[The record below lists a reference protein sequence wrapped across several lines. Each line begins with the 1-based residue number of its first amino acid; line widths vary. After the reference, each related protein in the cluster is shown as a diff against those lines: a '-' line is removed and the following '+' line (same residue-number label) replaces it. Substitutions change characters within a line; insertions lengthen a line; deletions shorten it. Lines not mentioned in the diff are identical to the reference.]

1 MFIIIKQYLEI
12 FKKHFT
18 FKKCYLQNSCSL
30 NCISFPQTVIIMKS
44 LFQQMIEDHSNVL
57 IEQAI
62 VIFQKKLR
70 FKSRKK
76 KNIDI
81 LNSSLYFRKQN
92 MKLWTNEILT
102 QYLKSSRLFFSW
114 NQKFTKKLE
123 SAELFWII

>member
-1 MFIIIKQYLEI
+1 
-12 FKKHFT
+12 
-18 FKKCYLQNSCSL
+18 
-30 NCISFPQTVIIMKS
+30 
-44 LFQQMIEDHSNVL
+44 MIEDNSNVL

-62 VIFQKKLR
+62 VIFQKKKYVSNQER
-70 FKSRKK
+70 K

>member
-1 MFIIIKQYLEI
+1 
-12 FKKHFT
+12 
-18 FKKCYLQNSCSL
+18 
-30 NCISFPQTVIIMKS
+30 
-44 LFQQMIEDHSNVL
+44 MIEDNSNVL

-76 KNIDI
+76 NIDI

-92 MKLWTNEILT
+92 MILWTNEILT
-102 QYLKSSRLFFSW
+102 QYLKSSRFFYSW

>member
-1 MFIIIKQYLEI
+1 MKQYLEI

-18 FKKCYLQNSCSL
+18 FLKMLSSEFMQFKLYFVSSDCYYHEVVISTNDRRQFKCL
-30 NCISFPQTVIIMKS
+30 NWTSYCYFS
-44 LFQQMIEDHSNVL
+44 
-57 IEQAI
+57 
-62 VIFQKKLR
+62 KKLR

-102 QYLKSSRLFFSW
+102 QYLKSSTLFFSW

-123 SAELFWII
+123 AAELFWII

>member
-1 MFIIIKQYLEI
+1 
-12 FKKHFT
+12 
-18 FKKCYLQNSCSL
+18 
-30 NCISFPQTVIIMKS
+30 
-44 LFQQMIEDHSNVL
+44 MIEDNSNVL

-70 FKSRKK
+70 FKSRK

-102 QYLKSSRLFFSW
+102 QYLKSSRFIFYEIKSLQRS
-114 NQKFTKKLE
+114 
-123 SAELFWII
+123 

>member
-1 MFIIIKQYLEI
+1 
-12 FKKHFT
+12 
-18 FKKCYLQNSCSL
+18 
-30 NCISFPQTVIIMKS
+30 MKL
-44 LFQQMIEDHSNVL
+44 LFQQMIEDNSNVL

-92 MKLWTNEILT
+92 MKL
-102 QYLKSSRLFFSW
+102 
-114 NQKFTKKLE
+114 
-123 SAELFWII
+123 

>member
-1 MFIIIKQYLEI
+1 
-12 FKKHFT
+12 
-18 FKKCYLQNSCSL
+18 
-30 NCISFPQTVIIMKS
+30 
-44 LFQQMIEDHSNVL
+44 MIEDNSNVL

-76 KNIDI
+76 TNIDI

-114 NQKFTKKLE
+114 NQKFTKKLD

>member
-1 MFIIIKQYLEI
+1 
-12 FKKHFT
+12 
-18 FKKCYLQNSCSL
+18 
-30 NCISFPQTVIIMKS
+30 
-44 LFQQMIEDHSNVL
+44 MIEDNSNVL

-76 KNIDI
+76 TNIDI

-102 QYLKSSRLFFSW
+102 QYLKSSRLFF
-114 NQKFTKKLE
+114 LE
-123 SAELFWII
+123 IKRLQRS

>member
-1 MFIIIKQYLEI
+1 
-12 FKKHFT
+12 
-18 FKKCYLQNSCSL
+18 
-30 NCISFPQTVIIMKS
+30 
-44 LFQQMIEDHSNVL
+44 MIEDNSNVL

-62 VIFQKKLR
+62 VILKKKLR

-81 LNSSLYFRKQN
+81 FNSSLYFRKQN